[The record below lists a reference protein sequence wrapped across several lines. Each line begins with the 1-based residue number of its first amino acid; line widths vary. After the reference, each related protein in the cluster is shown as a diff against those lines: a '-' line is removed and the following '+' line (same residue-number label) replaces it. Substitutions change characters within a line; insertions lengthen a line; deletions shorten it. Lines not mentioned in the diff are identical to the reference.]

1 MLFTL
6 SSIIGTV
13 GATVVLA
20 TFLTAQANKS
30 IHWVS
35 TLAFIGVG
43 IVFVAAIFVVFHPA
57 I

>member
-13 GATVVLA
+13 GAAVVLA

-30 IHWVS
+30 IHWMS

-43 IVFVAAIFVVFHPA
+43 GVFVGVVYVVFHPA
-57 I
+57 M